1 MGIAQ
6 DFLSSFLK
14 AYPDANDGKLSIQ
27 ELNVLMAKHQKEIN
41 DLGIADFDGLSPSQM
56 NVLLNK
62 PLSDGCVI
70 EFRADIETCVER
82 SPFFRLSEIL
92 LEQIDKAGSL
102 KLTAIGN
109 LPVKICELLCQQN
122 LIYWKYMKYVKK
134 FQEDNVPYLSAL
146 KFALIESGLV
156 KKRNNSLSLTAKG
169 LKSIKGP
176 KQELFIHIFDYFTRK
191 LHWGNLYDTEY
202 DSKCGKFAW
211 AYSLVLLSKYG
222 DLQRESEFFSA
233 KLMQAFGRKLWEVN
247 QSDIENE
254 ENRDFHRAYEARFYE
269 CFAVWFGLAELEY
282 KKDGKG
288 FGERIYLK
296 KSSLF
301 DQLFKVKA

>member
-6 DFLSSFLK
+6 DFMNSFLVP
-14 AYPDANDGKLSIQ
+14 YPEANGGKLSLQ
-27 ELNVLMAKHQKEIN
+27 ELNVLMAKHQTEIN
-41 DLGIADFDGLSPSQM
+41 DRGIADFDGLSPSQM
-56 NVLLNK
+56 NVLLNR
-62 PLSDGCVI
+62 PLANGCKI
-70 EFRADIETCVER
+70 ELRKDIETCVQR

-92 LEQIDKAGSL
+92 LEQIEKAGSL

-109 LPVKICELLCQQN
+109 LPVKTCEFICQEN
-122 LIYWKYMKYVKK
+122 LIYWKYMNYVKK

-156 KKRNNSLSLTAKG
+156 KKRNNSLSLTTKG

-176 KQELFIHIFDYFTRK
+176 KQELFIQLFDYFTIK

-202 DSKCGKFAW
+202 NSKCGQFGW

-222 DLQRESEFFSA
+222 DQQRESEFFSA
-233 KLMQAFGRKLWEVN
+233 KLMQAFERKLWDLSQKN
-247 QSDIENE
+247 NANIET
-254 ENRDFHRAYEARFYE
+254 RDFHLAYETRFSE
-269 CFAVWFGLAELEY
+269 CFAGWFGLAELEY
-282 KKDGKG
+282 KNNGIRYGDS
-288 FGERIYLK
+288 IYLK

-301 DQLFKVKA
+301 DQLFEVKE